1 MLENERK
8 GIKEKKKEKKESVAK
23 VSQREQN
30 WSMDSWPVVILPS
43 SRDTAASPSG
53 TSELV
58 VSFQGGGTKKSK
70 QEPLFSH
77 SPN

>member
-1 MLENERK
+1 MKEKE
-8 GIKEKKKEKKESVAK
+8 EKKKKKKKKESVAK
-23 VSQREQN
+23 VSQQEQN

-58 VSFQGGGTKKSK
+58 VSFQGGGTEKSK